1 MKVVNCTHCSAEN
14 ADARPESKCSRC
26 GESLAPALFRQ
37 SVDELKRLTENLPTA
52 RKRTP
57 SFSSFNGFGTMLL
70 DYRALPDGTYEAV
83 RWVTGL
89 WLPVVP
95 LAAYRIQPLEQER
108 TYGRETSKFRV
119 LEKASLS
126 ASRIVRTYALAAAA
140 VLPPVLGV
148 VYADGINRAVR
159 GLWALGLMVLVA
171 VWSGYIIF
179 FKIPNEGKAYKA
191 KDNAGGQTPSAA
203 PTEKST

>member
-1 MKVVNCTHCSAEN
+1 MKAVNCTNCSAEN
-14 ADARPESKCSRC
+14 ADARPESKCREC
-26 GESLAPALFRQ
+26 GEPLAPALFQQ
-37 SVDELKRLTENLPTA
+37 SLDELKRLTAKVQEA
-52 RKRTP
+52 RTP
-57 SFSSFNGFGTMLL
+57 SFYSFNGFGTMLL

-83 RWVTGL
+83 RWATAL
-89 WLPVVP
+89 WLPLFP

-119 LEKASLS
+119 LEKARLS
-126 ASRIVRTYALAAAA
+126 VTRIVRTYALAAAA
-140 VLPPVLGV
+140 VLPPILGV
-148 VYADGINRAVR
+148 VYADEINRVVR
-159 GLWALGLMVLVA
+159 GLWALGLMILIA

-191 KDNAGGQTPSAA
+191 KDTAGGRTSNAS